1 MAVYLIGDVQGCMPA
16 LRRLTQRIAY
26 SPSRDTLYFL
36 GDLVNRGSDSIGVLR
51 WVMQETE
58 KGSAH
63 ALLGNHD
70 LHLLAC
76 AAGIRQPKSNDTLN
90 EILHATDSAKLMHWL
105 RHLPIAIYQHGVL
118 MVHAGI
124 LPQWSVQQAL
134 AYANEIQTALQS
146 EECDHYLRSMYGNQP
161 QQWRDDL
168 TGTERVRVLLNVFTR
183 MRFCSPNGTLNL
195 EAKGTPEDAP
205 NGFRPWF
212 AFPERTARHSRIA
225 FGHWSAL
232 GTYIRGNIMAIDS
245 GCVWG
250 RSLTALRIDG
260 GRRDV
265 IQVACKHGSA
275 PA

>member
-16 LRRLTQRIAY
+16 LHRLTQRIAY

-36 GDLVNRGSDSIGVLR
+36 GDLVNRGSDSVGVLR
-51 WVMQETE
+51 WVMQQME

-76 AAGIRQPKSNDTLN
+76 AAGIRQPKPDDTLGN
-90 EILHATDSAKLMHWL
+90 VLQAPDSARLLHWL
-105 RHLPIAIYQHGVL
+105 RHLPVAIYHHHVL

-124 LPQWSVQQAL
+124 LPQWSVLKAL
-134 AYANEIQTALQS
+134 SYADEVHAALRGA
-146 EECDHYLRSMYGNQP
+146 DAVDYLRSMYGNHP
-161 QQWRDDL
+161 QQWCDSL
-168 TGTERVRVLLNVFTR
+168 TGTERIRVLFNVFTR
-183 MRFCSPNGTLNL
+183 MRFCAFDGTLNL

-205 NGFRPWF
+205 YGFRPWF
-212 AFPERTARHSRIA
+212 SFPERTARHTRMA

-232 GTYIRGNIMAIDS
+232 GTYIRGNVMAIDS

-250 RSLTALRIDG
+250 GALTALRIDD

-265 IQVACKHGSA
+265 IQVDCKKGA
-275 PA
+275 A